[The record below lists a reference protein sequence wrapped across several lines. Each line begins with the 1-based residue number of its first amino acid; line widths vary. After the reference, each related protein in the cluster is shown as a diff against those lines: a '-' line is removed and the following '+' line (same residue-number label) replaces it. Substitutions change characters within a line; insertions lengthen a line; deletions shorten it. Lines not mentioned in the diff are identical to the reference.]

1 MYTIYFLALISP
13 NKKKLPV
20 AYNAGDTIIIDCSL
34 GYDDWHKN
42 DSTKLIRVFENF
54 MKLSES

>member
-20 AYNAGDTIIIDCSL
+20 AYNAGGTKIKTAYENIGLIKMSNSCKALLTAISYSDTAH
-34 GYDDWHKN
+34 Y
-42 DSTKLIRVFENF
+42 
-54 MKLSES
+54 